1 MTSENQTD
9 QPSKPSKKIR
19 ATVKL
24 VAYGPDGEMSLR
36 ECFEKYQPKS
46 ITFDGKTYPRLD
58 QSQKPEPVKDKT
70 IPEERPDFEGMRE
83 RLRQMREEND
93 RRR

>member
-36 ECFEKYQPKS
+36 ECFEKYQP
-46 ITFDGKTYPRLD
+46 TQVRFGKGPWLNCK
-58 QSQKPEPVKDKT
+58 KPEPVKDKT